1 MKTNILKYTLA
12 IAGILSFS
20 SCAKDFLEQKN
31 TYQISQDNFFDNDE
45 AVSQAVMPLYSYVWY
60 DFNDKFYY
68 GMGDGRANN
77 ITAQYSDYLYPYTN
91 FTETGLSIGLT
102 EAWGSLYS
110 VVAQANNTIIN
121 IANHSSANVSETA
134 KLQGIAEARFMRGLA
149 YWYISSL
156 WGCAVI
162 YNDTQSLVNNYVV
175 SPNPGIDGI
184 EYAIRDM
191 EYAAVHLPAASPA
204 TGRINKYAAYA
215 MLSRFYLS
223 MAGLTTSG
231 RYDGTNVATDK
242 NRGTRNEY
250 YLDAAKKAAALV
262 IEQGPY
268 QLADTYAE
276 LFAAFTFN
284 NNSESI
290 FQLQFQ
296 AGAEGGLAQ
305 SMTRF
310 LAWSTQV
317 NQGNSW
323 GGSTFCSYDLWEEF
337 KEYEDPTLGTK
348 IDDAIRRHNCVA
360 SYGETYPE
368 LSANPEKP
376 YIYGETE
383 SPGDQG
389 ANIKKYVI
397 GTNAVNG
404 FAMNNNSGINTY
416 MMRLAEVYLNYA
428 EAVLG
433 NNATTTDATALK
445 YINELRTRAGVPTK
459 NSLTF
464 EDIRHEFRLETAFE
478 GLYWYFLVR
487 RGYYQQQEM
496 VNYVNN
502 QYRNASYFNLKK
514 VGDTFI
520 NMEAFGKGQVYVN
533 GHALG
538 RFWQIG
544 PQQTLYLP
552 GCWLKKGKNEVIVLD
567 VVGPKGEAG
576 KPGSTVAPTAFCQDH
591 PELDKLN
598 LEKSNKHNEP
608 GHRMDLNSETPV
620 LKGEFKAGNG
630 WQTIKLDKPVT
641 GRYFA
646 IQAESSQSGDSQIA
660 IAEVYLQ
667 DAQGNRI
674 DRNNWVAYYADSEKG
689 NSTLDKMFDL
699 QESTYWQ
706 TEKGANFPH
715 LGIVDM
721 GKEVT
726 ISAFEYLP
734 RAEQGAPG
742 SVKGFK
748 LYVRK

>member
-12 IAGILSFS
+12 LAGMLSFTG
-20 SCAKDFLEQKN
+20 CANDFLEQKN

-110 VVAQANNTIIN
+110 VVAQANNTINN
-121 IANHSSANVSETA
+121 IANHSSSNVSETA

-231 RYDGTNVATDK
+231 RYDGTNAATDK

-250 YLDAAKKAAALV
+250 YLDAAKKAAAIV

-276 LFAAFTFN
+276 LFAASTFN

-502 QYRNASYFNLKK
+502 QYRNASYFKKSTHEYVLSEDYTAPGPSVATATTKNLTLPIA
-514 VGDTFI
+514 DTD
-520 NMEAFGKGQVYVN
+520 
-533 GHALG
+533 
-538 RFWQIG
+538 
-544 PQQTLYLP
+544 QTKNPL
-552 GCWLKKGKNEVIVLD
+552 LKPD
-567 VVGPKGEAG
+567 
-576 KPGSTVAPTAFCQDH
+576 GSGNITTVAYQF
-591 PELDKLN
+591 
-598 LEKSNKHNEP
+598 
-608 GHRMDLNSETPV
+608 
-620 LKGEFKAGNG
+620 
-630 WQTIKLDKPVT
+630 
-641 GRYFA
+641 
-646 IQAESSQSGDSQIA
+646 
-660 IAEVYLQ
+660 
-667 DAQGNRI
+667 GNREVE
-674 DRNNWVAYYADSEKG
+674 D
-689 NSTLDKMFDL
+689 TDL
-699 QESTYWQ
+699 
-706 TEKGANFPH
+706 
-715 LGIVDM
+715 
-721 GKEVT
+721 
-726 ISAFEYLP
+726 
-734 RAEQGAPG
+734 
-742 SVKGFK
+742 FK
-748 LYVRK
+748 

>member
-12 IAGILSFS
+12 LAGMLSFTG
-20 SCAKDFLEQKN
+20 CANDFLEQKN

-77 ITAQYSDYLYPYTN
+77 ITAQYSGYIYPYTN
-91 FTETGLSIGLT
+91 FTETGLSEGLT
-102 EAWGSLYS
+102 EAWGALYS
-110 VVAQANNTIIN
+110 VVAQANNTINN
-121 IANHSSANVSETA
+121 IANNSTANVSETA
-134 KLQGIAEARFMRGLA
+134 KIQGIAEARFMRGLA

-162 YNDTQSLVNNYVV
+162 YNNTQDLVNNYVV
-175 SPNPGIDGI
+175 SPNPGVDGI

-191 EYAAVHLPAASPA
+191 EFAAVHLPAASPA

-250 YLDAAKKAAALV
+250 YLDAAKKAAAIV

-276 LFAAFTFN
+276 LFAASTFN

-290 FQLQFQ
+290 FQLQVQ

-323 GGSTFCSYDLWEEF
+323 GGSTYCSYDLWEEF

-348 IDDAIRRHNCVA
+348 VDDAIRRHNCVA

-383 SPGDQG
+383 SAGSQG

-445 YINELRTRAGVPTK
+445 YFNELRTRAGVPAK
-459 NSLTF
+459 NSLSF

-478 GLYWYFLVR
+478 GLYWYFIVR

-496 VNYVNN
+496 VNYINN
-502 QYRNASYFNLKK
+502 QHRNASYFKSSTHEYVLSEDYTAPGPSVATATAKNLTLPIA
-514 VGDTFI
+514 DTDQTKDPLLKPD
-520 NMEAFGKGQVYVN
+520 GN
-533 GHALG
+533 GN
-538 RFWQIG
+538 I
-544 PQQTLYLP
+544 T
-552 GCWLKKGKNEVIVLD
+552 
-567 VVGPKGEAG
+567 
-576 KPGSTVAPTAFCQDH
+576 TVAYQF
-591 PELDKLN
+591 
-598 LEKSNKHNEP
+598 
-608 GHRMDLNSETPV
+608 
-620 LKGEFKAGNG
+620 
-630 WQTIKLDKPVT
+630 
-641 GRYFA
+641 
-646 IQAESSQSGDSQIA
+646 
-660 IAEVYLQ
+660 
-667 DAQGNRI
+667 GNREVE
-674 DRNNWVAYYADSEKG
+674 D
-689 NSTLDKMFDL
+689 TDL
-699 QESTYWQ
+699 
-706 TEKGANFPH
+706 
-715 LGIVDM
+715 
-721 GKEVT
+721 
-726 ISAFEYLP
+726 
-734 RAEQGAPG
+734 
-742 SVKGFK
+742 FK
-748 LYVRK
+748 